1 MIKRL
6 TAVAILLA
14 FLNAQEAHAFDK
26 AAFKLKVEKIATFP
40 VYVGVGLVAGP
51 VLGVLGWRAYYKG
64 REDGL
69 KVLQKLKAD
78 TVKPTEQKEALKS
91 VAK

>member
-1 MIKRL
+1 MIKRI
-6 TAVAILLA
+6 AAMAIMLA
-14 FLNAQEAHAFDK
+14 FLNAQEAQAFDK
-26 AAFKLKVEKIATFP
+26 ASFKLKLEKIATFP